1 MADNPGSIYESPAY
15 LAFIRGGDFAI
26 EEAAR
31 QAARK
36 QSATK
41 AALGLNIP
49 ELEEA
54 GDLQQEQIAGA
65 AEARGMGRSGQRML
79 DQDVAARKNQRDI
92 SRMYLNAADQV
103 GSSAEALSQK
113 VADIQMRA
121 GELGYDVGGKL
132 DYNAKLGG
140 LTKKYGVSDGSYAAD
155 DETYGM
161 GAE

>member
-31 QAARK
+31 QTARK
-36 QSATK
+36 QMATK

-54 GDLQQEQIAGA
+54 GDLQQQQIGGA

-79 DQDVAARKNQRDI
+79 DQDVAARANQRAI
-92 SRMYLNAADQV
+92 NRMYLNAADQT
-103 GSSAEALSQK
+103 SSAAEGLAQK
-113 VADIQMRA
+113 VADVQMRA

-140 LTKKYGVSDGSYAAD
+140 LAKKYGVD
-155 DETYGM
+155 DTVDYGDDNYGM
-161 GAE
+161 GQ

>member
-49 ELEEA
+49 ELEEM
-54 GDLQQEQIAGA
+54 GDLQQKNIAGA

-79 DQDVAARKNQRDI
+79 DQDVAARQNQRQI
-92 SRMYLNAADQV
+92 NRMYLNAADQV
-103 GSSAEALSQK
+103 SSASEGLAQK
-113 VADIQMRA
+113 VADVQMRA
-121 GELGYDVGGKL
+121 GELGYDVAGKL
-132 DYNAKLGG
+132 DYGAKLGD
-140 LTKKYGVSDGSYAAD
+140 LSKKYGVDSGVDY
-155 DETYGM
+155 DEEDYGM
-161 GAE
+161 GAQ